1 MKGFASVL
9 TSLCFAGG
17 LASAATF
24 TGRLMDA
31 DCYNTDKVAS
41 QENGHKTYQ
50 SPITKTC
57 AATASTSNFAVRITD
72 SANGGR
78 VGSTVKLDDSGNTQ
92 AASEMQSGAL
102 KAARDGAVHV
112 RISGKLLGETFETA
126 SVRSTRRHQGG
137 AVESSSG
144 SAATN
149 SGAVVPNSESLGK

>member
-9 TSLCFAGG
+9 TTLCFAGG

-31 DCYNTDKVAS
+31 DCYNTDKVAN

-57 AATASTSNFAVRITD
+57 AATASTTNFAVRITD
-72 SANGGR
+72 SATGSR
-78 VGSTVKLDDSGNTQ
+78 AGSTVKLDDPGNSQ

-102 KAARDGAVHV
+102 KAAHDGSVHV
-112 RISGKLLGETFETA
+112 RISGKLLGETFQTA
-126 SVRSTRRHQGG
+126 SVRSTGRRQ
-137 AVESSSG
+137 G
-144 SAATN
+144 SATATN